1 MVHDIKIVTDW
12 LQKNLPSRGKVAPL
26 SDQPRK
32 KILII
37 EDDPDV
43 RNLTEFILRDDY
55 EVTSSEDGRHG
66 IEKAMQER
74 PDLILL
80 DIYMAGLSGFEV
92 CRMLK
97 EKPETASIPVIML
110 TAGAQRQ
117 EVSEGYA
124 SGADDY
130 IIKPFEPEEL
140 VERIESLLH
149 KTT

>member
-1 MVHDIKIVTDW
+1 MSEK
-12 LQKNLPSRGKVAPL
+12 
-26 SDQPRK
+26 PRK

-43 RNLTEFILRDDY
+43 SRLTEFILRHDY
-55 EVTSSEDGRHG
+55 DVISSEDGREG
-66 IEKAMQER
+66 IEKVKEEK

-92 CRMLK
+92 CRTLK
-97 EKPETASIPVIML
+97 EEPDTGPIPIIML
-110 TAGAQRQ
+110 TAGAQKH
-117 EVSEGYA
+117 EVSKGYA

-140 VERIESLLH
+140 IKRIEKLL
-149 KTT
+149 

>member
-1 MVHDIKIVTDW
+1 MPTTGSKEF
-12 LQKNLPSRGKVAPL
+12 
-26 SDQPRK
+26 RK

-43 RNLTEFILRDDY
+43 LTLTEFILQDDY
-55 EVTSSEDGRHG
+55 DVISSKDGRNG
-66 IEKAMQER
+66 IKMVREEK

-80 DIYMAGLSGFEV
+80 DIYMAGLNGFEV
-92 CRMLK
+92 CQALK
-97 EKPETASIPVIML
+97 GENDTAPIPIIML
-110 TAGAQRQ
+110 TAGAEKR

-140 VERIESLLH
+140 IRRIEKLL
-149 KTT
+149 